1 MKLTDSECKITGAR
15 VADIRIDTKTGDPV
29 MEAIGVYII
38 AVNELNGARVTKYP
52 CPPNTKILPSGSLT
66 AYHQFWS
73 AATLEKLNNLIESME
88 SDLIQLLFKEDK
100 HGRNTQART
109 ETDGDDQTPPTLS

>member
-38 AVNELNGARVTKYP
+38 AVNELNGGASNQIPVSPKYQNSSKRIINCISPVLVCCYVRETQQPDRVYGER
-52 CPPNTKILPSGSLT
+52 L
-66 AYHQFWS
+66 
-73 AATLEKLNNLIESME
+73 
-88 SDLIQLLFKEDK
+88 D
-100 HGRNTQART
+100 
-109 ETDGDDQTPPTLS
+109 PTTVQGG